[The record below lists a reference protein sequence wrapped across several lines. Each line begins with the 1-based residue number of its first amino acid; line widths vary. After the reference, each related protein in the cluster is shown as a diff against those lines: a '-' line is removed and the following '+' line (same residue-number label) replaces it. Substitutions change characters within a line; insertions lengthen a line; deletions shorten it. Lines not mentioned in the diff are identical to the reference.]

1 MSQDDI
7 GLEIQLREVPIG
19 TTSLGLGDW
28 FDPAVH
34 HYVALVKVT
43 YDALGNRIS
52 EVPIQEIHGLATRA
66 SRPADD
72 YRSPEVQ
79 MLETGTWS
87 NLYAYSEDHVMLKNG
102 RVNQVLASTGP
113 VGRDSAEYHEFQRDF
128 EGIVNDAKA
137 MLNGMNLRYH
147 VTFQNSNTV
156 ARWVADRV
164 RDVLG
169 LEEAVNPGFR
179 LRRPGW
185 GNTLTDPTTE
195 REVPRGTPFPS
206 RFRNMATSKTPTIST
221 QFLPGFRGE

>member
-28 FDPAVH
+28 LDPAVH

-66 SRPADD
+66 SRPADH
-72 YRSPEVQ
+72 YYSPEVQ
-79 MLETGTWS
+79 MLELGTLS
-87 NLYAYSEDHVMLKNG
+87 NLYAYSDDHEMLRNG

-113 VGRDSAEYHEFQRDF
+113 VGLDSAEYHEFKEDF
-128 EGIVNDAKA
+128 EGIANDAKA
-137 MLNGMNLRYH
+137 TLNAMNLRYD
-147 VTFQNSNTV
+147 VSVQNSNTV

-185 GNTLTDPTTE
+185 GNTLTDPTME

-206 RFRNMATSKTPTIST
+206 RFRKHGNLQNSDHLDAIPA
-221 QFLPGFRGE
+221 GFRGE